1 MVTVEEYKK
10 LNDYL
15 NDCFI
20 KLERNDWFLLDN
32 ISFFDKLSKAFIE
45 TVNEYDLGMN
55 TEACNISFND
65 IYVLAREILED
76 ISPSYLPIFDT
87 LIKSGELDFSYE
99 NEYKT
104 SCVTYDHLNDVSLIN
119 INLSFTHQDVATLI
133 HEFMHKIN
141 YGNSFNW
148 YIFTEFISIYFE
160 EYAKRYLL
168 NKGIFKDSLNL
179 NLRISNTLI
188 CASDIVSYSRIIFA
202 YEKMGKI
209 DMNSYEFLDEYFT
222 PTDKDDFEDECKVFL
237 QKIQK
242 IENSYKMSILYEKDF
257 NENEL
262 YDKIIRSLSKGYRYI
277 LGTAVAYYALE
288 HCNKEDIVYLSWHIN
303 DEEFRNISFFECLNK
318 IGISSDIITINDC
331 TDAVKK
337 VLENNSH
344 KKDR

>member
-1 MVTVEEYKK
+1 MTVEEYKK
-10 LNDYL
+10 LNDCL
-15 NDCFI
+15 NECFI
-20 KLERNDWFLLDN
+20 RLEENDWFLLKN
-32 ISFFDKLSKAFIE
+32 LKSFDKISKSFIE
-45 TVNEYDLGMN
+45 IVNEYDLDLN
-55 TEACNISFND
+55 INSDYISFDD
-65 IYVLAREILED
+65 IYTLTREIITD
-76 ISPSYLPIFDT
+76 ISSSFLPIFDT
-87 LIKSGELDFSYE
+87 IIESGELDFSYE
-99 NEYKT
+99 GEYNT
-104 SCVTYDHLNDVSLIN
+104 SHFVYSRSKGVSLIN
-119 INLSFTHQDVATLI
+119 INRINTYEDIIVLI
-133 HEFMHKIN
+133 HEFMHKVSYSN
-141 YGNSFNW
+141 ALNRYFFS
-148 YIFTEFISIYFE
+148 EFISIYFE
-160 EYAKRYLL
+160 EYARKKLL
-168 NKGIFKDSLNL
+168 KKGISKNSLNSQ
-179 NLRISNTLI
+179 NKRIAYTLKI
-188 CASDIVSYSRIIFA
+188 AKDFISYSRIIFA

-222 PTDKDDFEDECKVFL
+222 PTDKDDFGDECKVFL